1 MSLPNLIVILGP
13 TACGKSSLG
22 VALAKEYNGEIVSA
36 DSRQVYRG
44 LDLGTGKITPGEME
58 GVPHHLLDVAD
69 PVEQFSVAQFQP
81 MAYEAIDGILARGNL
96 PFLVGGTGLYLR
108 AVAEGYV
115 FHEAP
120 PDPILRAALEALPT
134 EALRD
139 RLTAAGVELDEDCFN
154 NRPRLV
160 RLIEKLENGEDP
172 HAEAERRPRYNVLT
186 LGVSYPRETVCRR
199 IDDRLWARLDAGMIE
214 EVAGLRAQG
223 VSDQFLE
230 GLGLEYRYIL
240 HYLTGDI
247 SSVEALAEELGRA
260 IKRFAKRQ
268 VSWFK
273 KDRDVHWLDMEGD
286 PIAEAHTLLD
296 SFLAQKA

>member
-1 MSLPNLIVILGP
+1 MPLPKLIVILGP

-22 VALAKEYNGEIVSA
+22 VALAKKYGGEIVSA

-44 LDLGTGKITPGEME
+44 LDLGTGKITLEEME
-58 GVPHHLLDVAD
+58 GVPHHLLDVAE
-69 PVEQFSVAQFQP
+69 PGEPFSVARFQP
-81 MAYEAIDGILARGNL
+81 MAYEAIDSILARGRL
-96 PFLVGGTGLYLR
+96 PFLVGGTGLYVR
-108 AVAEGYV
+108 SVAEGYV

-120 PDPILRAALEALPT
+120 PDPALREELEVLPI

-139 RLTAAGVELDEDCFN
+139 RLTAQGVELDEDCFH

-160 RLIEKLENGEDP
+160 RLIEKLQNGEDP
-172 HAEAERRPRYNVLT
+172 HTEAERRPRYDVLT
-186 LGVSYPRETVCRR
+186 LGVSYPRETVCHR
-199 IDDRLWARLDAGMIE
+199 IDQRLVARLEAGMVE
-214 EVAGLRAQG
+214 EVAQLRETG
-223 VSDQFLE
+223 VSDAFLE

-240 HYLTGDI
+240 HYLIGAIPTE
-247 SSVEALAEELGRA
+247 EALIEELGRA

-286 PIAEAHTLLD
+286 PVGEASRLIKKFIHP
-296 SFLAQKA
+296 